1 MTHEPMPSDYAA
13 SARPYLGRAAVAV
26 AVGTALAAVLAF
38 VWPPTYRAETVL
50 LPPSEEDTG
59 FSVSAIVRGL
69 NVPGVRIPTRT
80 GPEDVTMAILQS
92 RRIATILVQRFDLM
106 RVYHVPRK
114 DPAIRIL
121 QDHSSFKL
129 GESGTVV
136 VRVEDRDPKRAAD
149 LANAYAEEL
158 DRFNRET
165 RMTKGRQTRLFV
177 EKRLEETRVAM
188 ETAEEAMRRYGEQ
201 HHTVAL
207 SADQMS
213 SVESAASLFASQAN
227 LQIQIGLARQ
237 SASDSSVEVRRLRQQ
252 LAEVNRL
259 IGQLPD
265 LGLEQARLVRTM
277 KIQEQ
282 VYALLSSQYEEA
294 RINEAR
300 DLATVEVLDRAD
312 PPDRRSWPRR
322 GLLIG
327 LGFLISAFAATA
339 WIAWSVR
346 RAAVGSSSDRAL
358 QLLS

>member
-1 MTHEPMPSDYAA
+1 MPSDYAA
-13 SARPYLGRAAVAV
+13 SARPFLGRAVVAV
-26 AVGTALAAVLAF
+26 AVGTVLTAVLAF

-92 RRIATILVQRFDLM
+92 RRIAAILVQRFDLM
-106 RVYHVPRK
+106 KVYNVPRK

-121 QDHSSFKL
+121 QEHSSFKL

-158 DRFNRET
+158 DRFNREI

-188 ETAEEAMRRYGEQ
+188 EAAEEALRRYGEQ

-213 SVESAASLFASQAN
+213 SLESAASLFASQAN

-322 GLLIG
+322 GLLIV
-327 LGFLISAFAATA
+327 LGFLISAFAATV

-346 RAAVGSSSDRAL
+346 RATVGSGSDRAL

>member
-1 MTHEPMPSDYAA
+1 MTHEPRPSDYAA
-13 SARPYLGRAAVAV
+13 SAKPYLGRAAVAV
-26 AVGTALAAVLAF
+26 VVGTALAAVLAF

-92 RRIATILVQRFDLM
+92 RRIASLLVQRFDLM
-106 RVYHVPRK
+106 KVYGVTRR
-114 DPAIRIL
+114 DPAVRIL
-121 QDHSSFKL
+121 QGHSSFKL

-136 VRVEDRDPKRAAD
+136 VRVEDRDPRRAAD

-188 ETAEEAMRRYGEQ
+188 EAAEEALRRYGEQ

-265 LGLEQARLVRTM
+265 LGLEQARLVRAM

-300 DLATVEVLDRAD
+300 DLTTVEVLDRAD
-312 PPDRRSWPRR
+312 PPDRRIWPRR

-346 RAAVGSSSDRAL
+346 RASVGVSPDRAL